1 MCLEKLNMT
10 KSELA
15 VWVGAALTFLAILV
29 ALLKEE
35 LQRLWRR
42 PVLNIS
48 VKTQPPDCHVGLTK
62 YYDPKGSVLAEANC
76 YYLRLWVHNKG
87 NSPATNVQVFATK
100 LLMEPTSKKTIEVEN
115 FLPMNLRWAHTKE
128 IFRDRIAPKM
138 GRHCDLGHVA
148 DPRLKHIHNEI
159 RPDVPKDKTVL
170 FIDLE
175 VAPFTLF
182 HLLPPGNYELKLI
195 IAADN
200 CRPIKK
206 VLKIM
211 HSGNWFDDEKT
222 MFEKGINLT
231 IE

>member
-1 MCLEKLNMT
+1 MT

-35 LQRLWRR
+35 LQHLWRR

-48 VKTQPPDCHVGLTK
+48 VKTQPPDCHIGLTK
-62 YYDPKGSVLAEANC
+62 YYDSKGSVLAEANC

-100 LLMEPTSKKTIEVEN
+100 LFMEPTQKKTIEVEN

-170 FIDLE
+170 FLDLE
-175 VAPFTLF
+175 VAPFTLV

-222 MFEKGINLT
+222 MFEKGIKLT